1 MTNKQARILARD
13 DAQQI
18 LQALEGGVVPPVG
31 IQHLLVG
38 RHQEVEEVVSIL
50 SRLGEGTSE
59 FRLWV
64 GDFGS
69 GKSFML
75 RTIEQLALPMNM
87 VTATVDLTPTRRFHA
102 TDGKGVALY
111 QEIFKRLRTQEFPS
125 GNALAAILDRW
136 YAEEGKN
143 QPQIGAYLFERLASF
158 AGGGLRYELTQVL
171 MVYMEAMANADP
183 MKKAMALRWLSGHMP
198 TKTEAKRTL
207 GFGEII
213 TDDNWTEALL
223 NWSELFRLLGYRG
236 FVVNFDECVNLYKLP
251 RSMTREQNYERI
263 LNLYNETKSGNTT
276 GLWINLAA
284 TRKTV
289 FDERRGMSGYGALKG
304 RFGIERADLG
314 DLVDTTATVQILK
327 PLTPEEIYTLLEKLQ
342 TIFDLCYDVA
352 EIAFSE
358 EQIAQFMQAELNRPG
373 AAEFLTP
380 RAVIKDFL
388 QLLQWARQNPS
399 IPAEELL
406 TRRFGSL
413 GRVEKD
419 PDNRDDAEIEIL

>member
-1 MTNKQARILARD
+1 MTNEQTLFLSCD

-18 LQALEGGVVPPVG
+18 LQALEGGVVPSVG

-38 RHQEVEEVVSIL
+38 RRQEVEEVVSIL
-50 SRLGEGTSE
+50 SRLGEGASE

-75 RTIEQLALPMNM
+75 HTIEQLACSMNM
-87 VTATVDLTPTRRFHA
+87 VSATVDLTPTRRFHA

-111 QEIFKRLRTQEFPS
+111 QEIMKRLKTQDAPS
-125 GNALAAILDRW
+125 GNALSAMLDRW
-136 YAEEGKN
+136 YAEEGKEKA
-143 QPQIGAYLFERLASF
+143 QVGEHLFSQLATF
-158 AGGGLRYELTQVL
+158 ADGGLRFALTRVL
-171 MVYMEAMANADP
+171 MLYMEAMAAGDA
-183 MKKAMALRWLSGHMP
+183 MKKAMALRWLGGHIP

-207 GFGEII
+207 GIGEII
-213 TDDNWTEALL
+213 TDDNWTEVLL
-223 NWSELFRLLGYRG
+223 NWSELFRLFGYRG
-236 FVVNFDECVNLYKLP
+236 LVVNFDECVNLYKLP

-263 LNLYNETKSGNTT
+263 LNLYNETKSGNTS

-289 FDERRGMSGYGALKG
+289 FDERRGMASYGALKG
-304 RFGIERADLG
+304 RFGIARDDLS
-314 DLVDTTATVQILK
+314 DLVDTTATVQMLK

-342 TIFDLCYDVA
+342 TIFVTAYAYADDP
-352 EIAFSE
+352 FTE

-399 IPAEELL
+399 LSAEELL
-406 TRRFGSL
+406 MRRFGSL

-419 PDNRDDAEIEIL
+419 PDDQEDADIEIL

>member
-1 MTNKQARILARD
+1 MTNEQTLFLSCD
-13 DAQQI
+13 EAQQI
-18 LQALEGGVVPPVG
+18 LQALEGGVVPSVG

-38 RHQEVEEVVSIL
+38 RRQEVEEVVSIL

-75 RTIEQLALPMNM
+75 HTIEQLARSMNM
-87 VTATVDLTPTRRFHA
+87 VSATVDLTPTRRFHA

-111 QEIFKRLRTQEFPS
+111 QEIMKRLKTQDAPS
-125 GNALAAILDRW
+125 GNALSAMLDRW
-136 YAEEGKN
+136 YAEEGKD
-143 QPQIGAYLFERLASF
+143 QAQVGEHLFSQLATF
-158 AGGGLRYELTQVL
+158 ADGGLRFALTRVL
-171 MVYMEAMANADP
+171 MLYMEAMAAGDS
-183 MKKAMALRWLSGHMP
+183 MKKAMALRWLGGHIP
-198 TKTEAKRTL
+198 TKTEAKRAL
-207 GFGEII
+207 GIGEII
-213 TDDNWTEALL
+213 TDDNWTEVLL
-223 NWSELFRLLGYRG
+223 HWSELFRLFGYRG
-236 FVVNFDECVNLYKLP
+236 LVVNFDECVNLYKLP

-263 LNLYNETKSGNTT
+263 LNLYNETKSGNTS
-276 GLWINLAA
+276 GLWMNLAA

-289 FDERRGMSGYGALKG
+289 FDERRGMSSYGALKG
-304 RFGIERADLG
+304 RFGIARSDLS

-342 TIFDLCYDVA
+342 TIFV
-352 EIAFSE
+352 IAYAYNDEPFTE

-399 IPAEELL
+399 LSAEELL

-419 PDNRDDAEIEIL
+419 PDDQEDADIEIL

>member
-1 MTNKQARILARD
+1 MTNEQAHALTREE
-13 DAQQI
+13 AQPI
-18 LQALEGGVVPPVG
+18 LQALEGGVVPSSG

-38 RHQEVEEVVSIL
+38 RRQEVEEVASIL
-50 SRLGEGTSE
+50 SRLGEGQSE
-59 FRLWV
+59 FRVWV

-75 RTIEQLALPMNM
+75 QTIEQLALSMNM

-111 QEIFKRLRTQEFPS
+111 QAIFNRLQTRDAQP
-125 GNALAAILDRW
+125 GKALATMLDKW
-136 YAEEGKN
+136 YEDQGKEQSSVGN
-143 QPQIGAYLFERLASF
+143 FLFAQLVDF
-158 AGGGLRYELTQVL
+158 ANGGLRYDLTRVL
-171 MVYMEAMANADP
+171 MTYMEAAAANDP
-183 MKKAMALRWLSGHMP
+183 LKKAMALRWLSGHMP

-207 GFGEII
+207 GVGTII

-223 NWSELFRLLGYRG
+223 NWGELFAVFGYRG

-263 LNLYNETKSGNTT
+263 LNLYNETKSGNTK

-289 FDERRGMSGYGALKG
+289 FDERRGMSSYGALQG
-304 RFGIERADLG
+304 RFGIARADLD
-314 DLVDTTATVQILK
+314 DLVDTTATVQILR

-342 TIFDLCYDVA
+342 TIFDTYYERTEVA
-352 EIAFSE
+352 YSE

-380 RAVIKDFL
+380 RGVIKDFL
-388 QLLQWARQNPS
+388 QLLQWARQNPT
-399 IPAEELL
+399 IPTEELL
-406 TRRFGSL
+406 TRRFGAL
-413 GRVEKD
+413 GRVERD
-419 PDNRDDAEIEIL
+419 PDDQDDLQVEIL

>member
-1 MTNKQARILARD
+1 MTNEQARAISREE
-13 DAQQI
+13 AQQI
-18 LQALEGGVVPPVG
+18 LQALEGGVVPVVG

-38 RHQEVEEVVSIL
+38 RRQEVEEVVSIL
-50 SRLGEGTSE
+50 SRLGEGASE

-87 VTATVDLTPTRRFHA
+87 VTATVDLTPSRRFHA

-111 QEIFKRLRTQEFPS
+111 QEIFHRLQTRDFVS

-136 YAEEGKN
+136 YAEEGKEH
-143 QPQIGAYLFERLASF
+143 PQIGAYLFERLATF
-158 AGGGLRYELTQVL
+158 AGGGLRFTLMQVL
-171 MVYMEAMANADP
+171 TTYMEALVAGDP
-183 MKKAMALRWLSGHMP
+183 IQKAMALRWLSGHMP

-207 GFGEII
+207 GVGEII
-213 TDDNWTEALL
+213 TDDNWTEALFS
-223 NWSELFRLLGYRG
+223 WSELFRLLGYRG

-251 RSMTREQNYERI
+251 RSMTREQNYERV
-263 LNLYNETKSGNTT
+263 LNLYNETKSGNTP

-289 FDERRGMSGYGALKG
+289 FDERRGMSSYGALKG
-304 RFGIERADLG
+304 RFGIEQADVG

-342 TIFDLCYDVA
+342 TIFDTCYDVA
-352 EIAFSE
+352 EVPFTE

-399 IPAEELL
+399 VAAEELL